1 MKILLTSTVLLKVQ
15 LSALCSGQE
24 IEECEIKR
32 QKARKRKRALLFTFM
47 DSKYLLQDIRALEKS
62 KEPQEPEWV
71 PAQTQQVLLQLL
83 KQ

>member
-1 MKILLTSTVLLKVQ
+1 
-15 LSALCSGQE
+15 
-24 IEECEIKR
+24 
-32 QKARKRKRALLFTFM
+32 M
-47 DSKYLLQDIRALEKS
+47 DSKYLLQDIRGLEKS